1 LAPLGSEPP
10 GAAAVAPLARGG
22 TDGEWG
28 EGGRRY
34 HEPPLPGPLARAAM
48 LAAELAGEGAAAP
61 PTGAGSGA
69 PPLSA
74 ALAAALSMASPRA
87 RVPWAARLHRVGPPP
102 AFVSARAG
110 GSVVVGGGGASGALC
125 DFLPEELY
133 VVEGWEEEVKGDA
146 AAAAGREAREDG
158 RGFALDA
165 LPGLRVIGG
174 GAGEAEREEGAADF
188 EAKACSLE
196 EGELPAAAAA
206 AVAHA
211 AELRAP
217 RGWLPLKPPV
227 PLCTCERTLTAP
239 VPGFESMP
247 PGAPLPCLLHG
258 GRYS

>member
-1 LAPLGSEPP
+1 
-10 GAAAVAPLARGG
+10 
-22 TDGEWG
+22 
-28 EGGRRY
+28 
-34 HEPPLPGPLARAAM
+34 M

-125 DFLPEELY
+125 DVLPDEDAW
-133 VVEGWEEEVKGDA
+133 VGGPAEGWEEEVKGDA

-188 EAKACSLE
+188 EAESCSLE
-196 EGELPAAAAA
+196 EGELLPAAAAA

-217 RGWLPLKPPV
+217 WGWLPLKPPV